1 MAKGGI
7 EPPTQAFQV
16 ARDFSIYTL
25 AGLGDHGPRGQEATI
40 EAFQQIGELGVEAVT
55 PIDYRD
61 QRLGIRERASHD
73 SGKSAKARSVACLT
87 QPKNAKS
94 LVVSWLAGSLAGRFR
109 RYDCVSQLILSHRN
123 HARDSMANQRTPF
136 DSIEGSLEYLSLL
149 REAVQ
154 KARIAVGEEVRRANS
169 AGARRRLEALQLV
182 NYKLDRLGWHVD
194 GSHRLLN
201 DLRKLRRLL
210 LGERQDGS

>member
-1 MAKGGI
+1 
-7 EPPTQAFQV
+7 V
-16 ARDFSIYTL
+16 
-25 AGLGDHGPRGQEATI
+25 
-40 EAFQQIGELGVEAVT
+40 
-55 PIDYRD
+55 
-61 QRLGIRERASHD
+61 
-73 SGKSAKARSVACLT
+73 
-87 QPKNAKS
+87 
-94 LVVSWLAGSLAGRFR
+94 
-109 RYDCVSQLILSHRN
+109 
-123 HARDSMANQRTPF
+123 ANQRTPF